1 MCQMELV
8 TIKSKNSFDF
18 NKHRNTNT
26 VEIHKLWRFT
36 STWTWHPAFT
46 SCRLSWFDRISFF
59 KIGFSKRSITTKYH
73 DYPLLVG
80 SRTASPPL
88 KDRIVPFV
96 WGWLC
101 IFIMLSS
108 LADKIFLV
116 VKMKCNQ
123 ALSINDVLHFRQP
136 HSYPRYFGFTSVQV
150 TMQRTSHITSRAALL
165 PTAFLLW
172 LYLTNKISIATY
184 EPALRAADR

>member
-18 NKHRNTNT
+18 NEHRNTNT

-59 KIGFSKRSITTKYH
+59 LNRVFQED

-96 WGWLC
+96 WWWLC

-165 PTAFLLW
+165 LTAFLLW

-184 EPALRAADR
+184 EPALREADR